1 MNVILLYTSPDRV
14 HMAREYDE
22 SAIPTV
28 HNLQSVEP
36 GRQEP
41 GFSQVLF
48 RGVDQMIGLSNIG
61 PEKEDGDPHTH
72 PFEQMNML
80 VEGRL
85 DFIVDDERVC
95 LEPYDSFAIPPGIPH
110 TSRAVEGETAVLLA
124 FWPLREDRVSMIEY
138 QTEFDV

>member
-1 MNVILLYTSPDRV
+1 MV
-14 HMAREYDE
+14 REYDE

-48 RGVDQMIGLSNIG
+48 RGIDQMVAFSNIG
-61 PEKEDGDPHTH
+61 PEKEDGEPHTH

-85 DFIVDDERVC
+85 DFIVGDERVS
-95 LEPYDSFAIPPGIPH
+95 LEPYDSLVIPPGVPH
-110 TSRAVEGETAVLLA
+110 TSRALEDESAVLLA
-124 FWPLREDRVSMIEY
+124 FWPLREDRVSMTDY
-138 QTEFDV
+138 QTEFDI